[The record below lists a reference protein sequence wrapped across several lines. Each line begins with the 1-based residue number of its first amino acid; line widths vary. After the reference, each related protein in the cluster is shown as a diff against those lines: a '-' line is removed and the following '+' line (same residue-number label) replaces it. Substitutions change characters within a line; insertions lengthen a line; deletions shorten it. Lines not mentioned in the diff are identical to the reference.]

1 LAVIQVLDADNLT
14 AMAMLAHA
22 ASPPRFALA
31 YLDPPF
37 FTQKT
42 YRMDSGEVAF
52 EDRWESMDAWVT
64 RLQRVA
70 EAAFGLLV
78 PEGSLVVHLDSK
90 TSHYAKVALDQV
102 LGRKRFASEIVWRYR
117 RWPTRTR
124 NFQRVHDV
132 LLRWVK
138 DPSVEPRFTQLYE
151 PLSPKTVEQWGQ
163 RKQRAVMADG
173 TKGKAVRVKSSKSD
187 EASPGAPLG
196 DVWELG
202 IVAPMAKER
211 TGYPTQKPEKL
222 LERLVEATTVPGDA
236 VLDPYVG
243 SGTTLAVCARLGRD
257 AVGIDISSAAIRV
270 TRERLA
276 LGRNLAPME
285 ARP

>member
-1 LAVIQVLDADNLT
+1 
-14 AMAMLAHA
+14 
-22 ASPPRFALA
+22 
-31 YLDPPF
+31 
-37 FTQKT
+37 
-42 YRMDSGEVAF
+42 
-52 EDRWESMDAWVT
+52 
-64 RLQRVA
+64 
-70 EAAFGLLV
+70 
-78 PEGSLVVHLDSK
+78 
-90 TSHYAKVALDQV
+90 
-102 LGRKRFASEIVWRYR
+102 
-117 RWPTRTR
+117 
-124 NFQRVHDV
+124 
-132 LLRWVK
+132 
-138 DPSVEPRFTQLYE
+138 
-151 PLSPKTVEQWGQ
+151 
-163 RKQRAVMADG
+163 MADG

-276 LGRNLAPME
+276 LGRNRAPME